1 MFDIKKKI
9 IVISGTSSGIGFY
22 LAKELLKYKC
32 KVIGLSRKKTNI
44 KNKNFFNYFGDILIE
59 DDQKSFLEF
68 LKIKYK
74 KIDILIN
81 NAGVSK
87 NGYDLK
93 DIKENVNTNFISTIS
108 LTKKLIDLMKNRGGS
123 IINISSIASLY
134 GFPNNPGYNASK
146 AALNSMTKSLAN
158 DFAKFNIRCNSLL
171 LGYFKSKMTI
181 KSFKNSKSRKARE
194 RHTVFQ
200 RWGKD
205 REVLGPVLFLSSDLS
220 SYITGQNIVVDGG
233 WTIKGFN

>member
-108 LTKKLIDLMKNRGGS
+108 LTKKLIDLMKKKGGS

-158 DFAKFNIRCNSLL
+158 DFAKYNIRCNSLL

-181 KSFKNSKSRKARE
+181 KSFKNSKSRKERE
-194 RHTVFQ
+194 GIQCF
-200 RWGKD
+200 KD
-205 REVLGPVLFLSSDLS
+205 GEKIRSFGTSIIF
-220 SYITGQNIVVDGG
+220 IV
-233 WTIKGFN
+233 

>member
-1 MFDIKKKI
+1 MLDIKKKI

-22 LAKELLKYKC
+22 LANELLKYKC

-108 LTKKLIDLMKNRGGS
+108 LTNKLIDLMKNRGGS

>member
-1 MFDIKKKI
+1 MINIKNKI
-9 IVISGTSSGIGFY
+9 IVISGTSSGIGLF
-22 LAKELLKYKC
+22 LAKELLKFKC

-108 LTKKLIDLMKNRGGS
+108 LTKKLIDLMKNKGGS

-158 DFAKFNIRCNSLL
+158 DFAKYNIRCNSLL

-200 RWGKD
+200 RWGKNK
-205 REVLGPVLFLSSDLS
+205 EVLGPVLFLSSDLS

>member
-1 MFDIKKKI
+1 MLDIKKKI

-32 KVIGLSRKKTNI
+32 KIIGLSRKKTNI

-93 DIKENVNTNFISTIS
+93 DIKENVNTNFISRFH
-108 LTKKLIDLMKNRGGS
+108 LQKN
-123 IINISSIASLY
+123 
-134 GFPNNPGYNASK
+134 
-146 AALNSMTKSLAN
+146 
-158 DFAKFNIRCNSLL
+158 
-171 LGYFKSKMTI
+171 
-181 KSFKNSKSRKARE
+181 
-194 RHTVFQ
+194 
-200 RWGKD
+200 
-205 REVLGPVLFLSSDLS
+205 
-220 SYITGQNIVVDGG
+220 
-233 WTIKGFN
+233 

>member
-68 LKIKYK
+68 LKIKNK

-108 LTKKLIDLMKNRGGS
+108 LTKKLIDLMKNKGGS

-158 DFAKFNIRCNSLL
+158 DFAKYNIRCNSLL

-200 RWGKD
+200 RWGKNK
-205 REVLGPVLFLSSDLS
+205 EVLGPVLFLSSDLS

>member
-1 MFDIKKKI
+1 MQSYWI
-9 IVISGTSSGIGFY
+9 
-22 LAKELLKYKC
+22 EQ
-32 KVIGLSRKKTNI
+32 KKTNI
-44 KNKNFFNYFGDILIE
+44 KNKNFINYFGDILIE
-59 DDQKSFLEF
+59 DDQKGFLEF

-158 DFAKFNIRCNSLL
+158 DFAKYNIRCNSLL

-200 RWGKD
+200 RWGKNK
-205 REVLGPVLFLSSDLS
+205 EVLGPVLFLSSDLS

>member
-93 DIKENVNTNFISTIS
+93 VIKENVNTNFISTIS

-158 DFAKFNIRCNSLL
+158 DFAKYNIRCNSLL

-200 RWGKD
+200 RWGKNK
-205 REVLGPVLFLSSDLS
+205 EVLGPVLFLSSDLS

>member
-158 DFAKFNIRCNSLL
+158 DFAKYNIRCNSLL

-181 KSFKNSKSRKARE
+181 KSFKNSKSRKERE

-200 RWGKD
+200 RWGEN

-220 SYITGQNIVVDGG
+220 SYITGQNIIVDGG

>member
-158 DFAKFNIRCNSLL
+158 DFAKYNIRCNSLL

-200 RWGKD
+200 RWGKNK
-205 REVLGPVLFLSSDLS
+205 EVLGPVLFLSSDLS

>member
-1 MFDIKKKI
+1 MINIKNKI
-9 IVISGTSSGIGFY
+9 IVISGTSSGIGLF

-32 KVIGLSRKKTNI
+32 KVIGLSRKKKNI

-108 LTKKLIDLMKNRGGS
+108 LTKKLIDHEKQRK
-123 IINISSIASLY
+123 
-134 GFPNNPGYNASK
+134 YNK
-146 AALNSMTKSLAN
+146 YL
-158 DFAKFNIRCNSLL
+158 
-171 LGYFKSKMTI
+171 
-181 KSFKNSKSRKARE
+181 
-194 RHTVFQ
+194 
-200 RWGKD
+200 
-205 REVLGPVLFLSSDLS
+205 
-220 SYITGQNIVVDGG
+220 
-233 WTIKGFN
+233 

>member
-1 MFDIKKKI
+1 M
-9 IVISGTSSGIGFY
+9 
-22 LAKELLKYKC
+22 
-32 KVIGLSRKKTNI
+32 
-44 KNKNFFNYFGDILIE
+44 
-59 DDQKSFLEF
+59 
-68 LKIKYK
+68 KIKYK

-158 DFAKFNIRCNSLL
+158 DFAKYNIRCNSLL

-200 RWGKD
+200 RWGKNK
-205 REVLGPVLFLSSDLS
+205 EVLGPVLFLSSDLS

>member
-108 LTKKLIDLMKNRGGS
+108 LTKKLIDLMKNRGGC

-158 DFAKFNIRCNSLL
+158 DFAKYNIRCNSLL

-200 RWGKD
+200 RWGKNK
-205 REVLGPVLFLSSDLS
+205 EVLGPVLFLSSDLS

>member
-22 LAKELLKYKC
+22 LANELVKYKC

-44 KNKNFFNYFGDILIE
+44 KNKNFINYFGDILIE
-59 DDQKSFLEF
+59 DDQKDFLEF

-93 DIKENVNTNFISTIS
+93 VIKENVNTNFISTIS
-108 LTKKLIDLMKNRGGS
+108 LTKKLIDLMKKKGGS

-158 DFAKFNIRCNSLL
+158 DFAKYNIRCNSLL

-181 KSFKNSKSRKARE
+181 KSFKNSKSRKVRE

-200 RWGKD
+200 RWGEN

-220 SYITGQNIVVDGG
+220 SYITGQNIIVDGG